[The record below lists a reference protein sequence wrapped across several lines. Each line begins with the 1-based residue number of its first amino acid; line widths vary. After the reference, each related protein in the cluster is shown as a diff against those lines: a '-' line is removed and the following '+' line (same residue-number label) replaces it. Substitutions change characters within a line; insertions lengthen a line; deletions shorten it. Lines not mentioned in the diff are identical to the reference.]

1 MTASVEGPAWTIMMA
16 TRGVRREAMKSSSV
30 DAGTKVAS
38 SPCWAM
44 SFSVRA
50 WVLLKTAVA

>member
-16 TRGVRREAMKSSSV
+16 TRGVRSDATKSSSV
-30 DAGTKVAS
+30 EAGTKVAS

-50 WVLLKTAVA
+50 GVLLKTAVA

>member
-38 SPCWAM
+38 SPWRAM

-50 WVLLKTAVA
+50 RVLLKTAVA

>member
-16 TRGVRREAMKSSSV
+16 TRGVRREATKSSSV

-38 SPCWAM
+38 SPWRAM

-50 WVLLKTAVA
+50 GVLLKTAVA